1 MESGAAAQATE
12 MSREEAIAALKRSG
26 GDAQAALRSELGCFR
41 LDGPLLQELAREYA
55 FARCAVIQR
64 AAKTK

>member
-1 MESGAAAQATE
+1 

-26 GDAQAALRSELGCFR
+26 GDGQAALRAELGCFR

-55 FARCAVIQR
+55 FARCAVINR
-64 AAKTK
+64 ANPKNAKETQGEKEEM